1 MSIVSNQY
9 ITIKIK
15 DCDKPNE
22 LKECRK
28 FKNCETTKCP
38 PAVQNYKVI

>member
-1 MSIVSNQY
+1 MSIESNHY

-15 DCDKPNE
+15 DYIIK
-22 LKECRK
+22 KECRK
-28 FKNCETTKCP
+28 FKNCETTICP